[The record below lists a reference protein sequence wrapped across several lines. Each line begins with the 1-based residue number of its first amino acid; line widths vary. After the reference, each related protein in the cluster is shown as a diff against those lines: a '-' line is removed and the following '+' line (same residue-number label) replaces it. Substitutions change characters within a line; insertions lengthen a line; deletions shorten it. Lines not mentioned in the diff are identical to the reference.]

1 MHRRLPP
8 LNAVKAFEA
17 TARLGTVAMAARE
30 LNVTR
35 GAVSQQIA
43 KLEDFLGKALF
54 TRHNNQLF
62 LTDVGLAVK
71 SASTEMM
78 DELAAMTER
87 LLGGGA
93 RSGLSISVIP
103 SIGVRWF
110 NRHMTDFLRLYPEIR
125 LDLRIE
131 DDPIDFYRNPVD
143 VRICY
148 GEHLYPDFVT
158 VPLLR
163 DQATP
168 MCTPKFLKSRRLGA
182 GGAAA
187 LRDEDLI
194 HISWRAGFS
203 SYPTWSAWF
212 ALAGV
217 KREPRAEL
225 GHKVDMSSLAIDLAR
240 SGAGIALGQT
250 LFAENELRLGE
261 LVAPFDWLLP
271 FQYEYCA
278 VHPRSR
284 TRNPLVQNFLKWL
297 SSVPH
302 PQVPP
307 RGRTAK
313 GIGARTRTL

>member
-87 LLGGGA
+87 LLGGGV

-110 NRHMTDFLRLYPEIR
+110 NHHMTDFLRLYPEIR

-163 DQATP
+163 DHATP
-168 MCTPKFLKSRRLGA
+168 MCTPKFLKNRRLGA
-182 GGAAA
+182 SGAAA

-203 SYPTWSAWF
+203 SYPTWSAWY
-212 ALAGV
+212 ARAGV
-217 KREPRAEL
+217 KRDVRTEL

-240 SGAGIALGQT
+240 SGEGIALGQA
-250 LFAENELRLGE
+250 LFAESELRSGE
-261 LVAPFDWLLP
+261 LVTPFDCLLP
-271 FQYEYCA
+271 LQYEYCVVYSRA
-278 VHPRSR
+278 R
-284 TRNPLVQNFLKWL
+284 TRNTLVQNFVKWL
-297 SSVPH
+297 VAVPR
-302 PQVPP
+302 PVNSARIRPV
-307 RGRTAK
+307 K
-313 GIGARTRTL
+313 GKA

>member
-87 LLGGGA
+87 LLGSGT

-110 NRHMTDFLRLYPEIR
+110 NRHLTDFLRLYPEIR

-163 DQATP
+163 DHATP

-182 GGAAA
+182 DGAAA

-212 ALAGV
+212 ARAGV
-217 KREPRAEL
+217 KREVRTEL

-240 SGAGIALGQT
+240 SGEGIALGQT
-250 LFAENELRLGE
+250 LFAESELRSGE
-261 LVAPFDWLLP
+261 LITPFDCLLP
-271 FQYEYCA
+271 LQYEYCA
-278 VHPRSR
+278 VYSRAR
-284 TRNPLVQNFLKWL
+284 TRNTLVQNFVKWL
-297 SSVPH
+297 VAVPR
-302 PQVPP
+302 PP
-307 RGRTAK
+307 NSARIRTVK
-313 GIGARTRTL
+313 GKP

>member
-54 TRHNNQLF
+54 TRHNNHLF

-87 LLGGGA
+87 LLGGGT

-110 NRHMTDFLRLYPEIR
+110 NRHVTDFLRLYPEIR

-131 DDPIDFYRNPVD
+131 DDPVDFYRNPVD

-163 DQATP
+163 DHATP
-168 MCTPKFLKSRRLGA
+168 MCTPKFLKSRRLG
-182 GGAAA
+182 GGAPAT

-194 HISWRAGFS
+194 HVAWRAGFS
-203 SYPTWSAWF
+203 TYPTWTAWF
-212 ALAGV
+212 ARAGV
-217 KREPRAEL
+217 KREARTEL
-225 GHKVDMSSLAIDLAR
+225 GHKVDMSSLAIDIAR
-240 SGAGIALGQT
+240 SGEGIALGQT
-250 LFAENELRLGE
+250 LFAESELRSGE
-261 LVAPFDWLLP
+261 LVTPFDCLLP
-271 FQYEYCA
+271 LQYEYC
-278 VHPRSR
+278 VVYSRSR
-284 TRNPLVQNFLKWL
+284 TRNSLVQNFVKWL
-297 SSVPH
+297 AAVPH
-302 PQVPP
+302 PPDTA
-307 RGRTAK
+307 RARTARGK
-313 GIGARTRTL
+313 S

>member
-1 MHRRLPP
+1 MNRRLPP

-17 TARLGTVAMAARE
+17 TARLGSVAMAARE
-30 LNVTR
+30 LHVTR

-54 TRHNNQLF
+54 TRRNNQLF

-93 RSGLSISVIP
+93 RSGLALSVIP

-110 NRHMTDFLRLYPEIR
+110 NRHMAGFLRLYPDVR

-131 DDPIDFYRNPVD
+131 DDPIDFFRNPVD

-148 GEHLYPDFVT
+148 GEHLYPEFVT
-158 VPLLR
+158 VPFLH
-163 DQATP
+163 DHATP
-168 MCTPKFLKSRRLGA
+168 MCTPKFLKTRRLRSDLPGT
-182 GGAAA
+182 

-194 HISWRAGFS
+194 HVSWRAGFS
-203 SYPTWSAWF
+203 TYPAWTAWF
-212 ALAGV
+212 AKAGIR
-217 KREPRAEL
+217 REPRAEL
-225 GHKVDMSSLAIDLAR
+225 GHKVDMSSIAIDLALA
-240 SGAGIALGQT
+240 GEGIALGQAMY
-250 LFAENELRLGE
+250 AEDELHAGA
-261 LVAPFDWLLP
+261 LVTPFDCVMPL
-271 FQYEYCA
+271 QYSFCA

-284 TRNPLVQNFLKWL
+284 MRHAIVQNFVAWL
-297 SSVPH
+297 SGIPA
-302 PQVPP
+302 PP
-307 RGRTAK
+307 
-313 GIGARTRTL
+313 GAGSAAADPRSR

>member
-17 TARLGTVAMAARE
+17 TARLGSVAMAARE
-30 LNVTR
+30 LSVTR

-43 KLEDFLGKALF
+43 KLEDFLGKPLF

-87 LLGGGA
+87 LLGGGL
-93 RSGLSISVIP
+93 RSGLAISMIP

-110 NRHMTDFLRLYPEIR
+110 NRHMGSFLSQHPDVRF
-125 LDLRIE
+125 DLRIE

-143 VRICY
+143 VRIAY
-148 GEHLYPDFVT
+148 GEHLYPEFVT
-158 VPLLR
+158 VPLRR

-168 MCTPKFLKSRRLGA
+168 MCTPAFLHSRRLDA
-182 GGAAA
+182 AAPAA

-194 HISWRAGFS
+194 HVSWRSGFS
-203 SYPTWSAWF
+203 HYPTWAAWF
-212 ALAGV
+212 DHAEV
-217 KREPRAEL
+217 RREPRSDV
-225 GHKVDMSSLAIDLAR
+225 GHKVDMSSLAIDLAC
-240 SGAGIALGQT
+240 SGEGIALGQ
-250 LFAENELRLGE
+250 LLYAEEELRRGE
-261 LVAPFDWLLP
+261 LLAPFGCHLP
-271 FQYEYCA
+271 LQHEFCA

-284 TRNPLVQNFLKWL
+284 SRNFLVQDFVRWL
-297 SSVPH
+297 GSAMMPT
-302 PQVPP
+302 P
-307 RGRTAK
+307 
-313 GIGARTRTL
+313 

>member
-54 TRHNNQLF
+54 ARHNNQLF

-87 LLGGGA
+87 LLGGGT
-93 RSGLSISVIP
+93 RSALSVSVIP

-110 NRHMTDFLRLYPEIR
+110 NRHMSGFLQAYPEVR

-143 VRICY
+143 VRIAY
-148 GEHLYPDFVT
+148 GEHLYPQFVT
-158 VPLLR
+158 VPFLR
-163 DQATP
+163 DHAMP
-168 MCTPKFLKSRRLGA
+168 MCTPKFLKGRRLGS
-182 GGAAA
+182 GAPAA

-217 KREPRAEL
+217 RREPRAEL
-225 GHKVDMSSLAIDLAR
+225 GHKVDMSSLAIDLAL
-240 SGAGIALGQT
+240 SGEGIALGQAM
-250 LFAENELRLGE
+250 FAQEELRTGA
-261 LVAPFDWLLP
+261 LVTPFECLLP
-271 FQYEYCA
+271 LQYEYCA

-284 TRNPLVQNFLKWL
+284 TRNTLVQNFIQWL
-297 SSVPH
+297 VKLPARQN
-302 PQVPP
+302 PAPG
-307 RGRTAK
+307 RGAK
-313 GIGARTRTL
+313 GRQ

>member
-93 RSGLSISVIP
+93 RSALAISVIP

-110 NRHMTDFLRLYPEIR
+110 NRHLANFLRLYPDVR

-148 GEHLYPDFVT
+148 GEHLYPEFVT
-158 VPLLR
+158 APFLR
-163 DQATP
+163 DHATP
-168 MCTPKFLKSRRLGA
+168 MCTPRFLKSRRL
-182 GGAAA
+182 AASKPLA
-187 LRDEDLI
+187 LHDEDLV
-194 HISWRAGFS
+194 HVSWRAGFS

-212 ALAGV
+212 AQAGV
-217 KREPRAEL
+217 KRESRADL
-225 GHKVDMSSLAIDLAR
+225 GHTVDMSSLAIDLAR
-240 SGAGIALGQT
+240 SGECIALGQT
-250 LFAENELRLGE
+250 MFAETELRTGE
-261 LVAPFDWLLP
+261 LVTPFECRLP
-271 FQYEYCA
+271 LQYLYCA

-284 TRNPLVQNFLKWL
+284 TRNTLVQNFVTWL
-297 SSVPH
+297 LGVPH
-302 PQVPP
+302 PQGLP
-307 RGRTAK
+307 RGRTPK
-313 GIGARTRTL
+313 EKQ

>member
-17 TARLGTVAMAARE
+17 TARLGSVATAARE

-87 LLGGGA
+87 LLGGA
-93 RSGLSISVIP
+93 VPSGLAISVIP
-103 SIGVRWF
+103 SIGVRWL
-110 NRHMTDFLRLYPEIR
+110 NRHLADYLRLYPDVR

-148 GEHLYPDFVT
+148 GEHLYPEFVT
-158 VPLLR
+158 VPFLQ

-168 MCTPKFLKSRRLGA
+168 MCTPKFLKSRRLVA
-182 GGAAA
+182 GSPVA

-194 HISWRAGFS
+194 HISWRAGLS

-212 ALAGV
+212 ARSGIT
-217 KREPRAEL
+217 REPRVEL

-240 SGAGIALGQT
+240 SGEGVALGQSM
-250 LFAENELRLGE
+250 FAEDELASGE
-261 LVAPFDWLLP
+261 LVRPFECEIPL
-271 FQYEYCA
+271 QYQYCA
-278 VHPRSR
+278 VHSRSR
-284 TRNPLVQNFLKWL
+284 ARNSLVQNFLNWL
-297 SSVPH
+297 TSLPGTQHRPALRS
-302 PQVPP
+302 
-307 RGRTAK
+307 AK
-313 GIGARTRTL
+313 GRD

>member
-30 LNVTR
+30 LSVTR

-87 LLGGGA
+87 LLGGGT
-93 RSGLSISVIP
+93 RSGLAISVIP

-110 NRHMTDFLRLYPEIR
+110 NRHMADFLQLYPEVR

-131 DDPIDFYRNPVD
+131 DDPIDFFRNPVD
-143 VRICY
+143 VRVCY
-148 GEHLYPDFVT
+148 GEHLYPEFVT
-158 VPLLR
+158 VPFLH
-163 DQATP
+163 DHATP
-168 MCTPKFLKSRRLGA
+168 MCTPKFLKSRRIGS
-182 GGAAA
+182 GSPGA

-194 HISWRAGFS
+194 HVSWRAGFS
-203 SYPTWSAWF
+203 SYPTWNAWF
-212 ALAGV
+212 SRAGV
-217 KREPRAEL
+217 KREAQAQL
-225 GHKVDMSSLAIDLAR
+225 GHKVDMSSIAIDLAR
-240 SGAGIALGQT
+240 SGEGIALGQSM
-250 LFAENELRLGE
+250 FAEKELGSGE
-261 LVAPFDWLLP
+261 LVAPFECTLP
-271 FQYEYCA
+271 LQYEYCA
-278 VHPRSR
+278 VHPRSG
-284 TRNPLVQNFLKWL
+284 TRSSSVQNFVKWL
-297 SSVPH
+297 VGVRAR
-302 PQVPP
+302 QATA
-307 RGRTAK
+307 RGKR
-313 GIGARTRTL
+313 

>member
-87 LLGGGA
+87 LLGGGV

-110 NRHMTDFLRLYPEIR
+110 NHHLADFLRLYPEIR

-163 DQATP
+163 DHATP

-194 HISWRAGFS
+194 HIAWRAGFS

-212 ALAGV
+212 TRAGV
-217 KREPRAEL
+217 KREARTEL

-240 SGAGIALGQT
+240 SGECIALGQT
-250 LFAENELRLGE
+250 LFAESELRSGE
-261 LVAPFDWLLP
+261 LVTPFDCLLP
-271 FQYEYCA
+271 LQYEYCA
-278 VHPRSR
+278 VYSRAR
-284 TRNPLVQNFLKWL
+284 TRNTLVQNFVKWL
-297 SSVPH
+297 VAVPR
-302 PQVPP
+302 PAIAP
-307 RGRTAK
+307 RIRAAK
-313 GIGARTRTL
+313 GKS